1 MPSGTIEFWL
11 NVSGTGGSVDQY
23 PYPGACSGYTLGIYV
38 ASDQT
43 LVSEAWAAFNMAS
56 TVTVPL
62 NEWFHL
68 ATTWGSAGAKLYLNG
83 VPVASD
89 PTTGGP
95 ASGYGGSLI
104 LSQSSALG
112 ATAIFDELRVSNIRA
127 QCSTFHRR
135 PIEVP
140 STAVHLPS
148 LRERPR
154 ST

>member
-112 ATAIFDELRVSNIRA
+112 ATAIFDELRVSNIQR
-127 QCSTFHRR
+127 TVFN
-135 PIEVP
+135 
-140 STAVHLPS
+140 LP
-148 LRERPR
+148 
-154 ST
+154 